1 MKLLLIAIGGGVWLA
16 LLAVGVVLWRRSRD
30 RRLRERIKQ
39 AAGPLSKGSSAEVE
53 PEESIFR
60 QSESRSRL
68 SRAITARYPLI
79 EPRRALPMMILAALG
94 VSIAAWFAMWFL
106 QFTPGWWSIPLLGLV
121 AYVAAR
127 MTAALMQKRKEA
139 EFIRQFP
146 EVVDQIVRLARA
158 GVPPLEAMSVVA
170 QDSPPPAGPALQE
183 VCEGLNAGLDA
194 ETALSLTSRRIRL
207 AEFTLFASVIR
218 LQRRAGGGI
227 SSSFSNLADTLRENR
242 TISLKARASTAQTR
256 LTLMVLTGMPVLVL
270 GGQSF
275 ISPESVDILFNTEKG
290 IFMLRLG
297 IGMIVVGLLVAR
309 GIGARFQQ

>member
-16 LLAVGVVLWRRSRD
+16 VLAVGIVLWGRSRD
-30 RRLRERIKQ
+30 GRLRERIKQ
-39 AAGPLSKGSSAEVE
+39 AAYPLSQGAKAEVE

-60 QSESRSRL
+60 ETERRSRL
-68 SRAITARYPLI
+68 SRAINARYSLI
-79 EPRRALPMMILAALG
+79 EPRRAIPMMILAGAG
-94 VSIAAWFAMWFL
+94 ASIAAWFAMWFL
-106 QFTPGWWSIPLLGLV
+106 QFEPGWWTIPLLCLV
-121 AYVAAR
+121 VYVAAR
-127 MTAALMQKRKEA
+127 MTASLMQKRKEA

-158 GVPPLEAMSVVA
+158 GVPPLEAISVVA

-194 ETALSLTSRRIRL
+194 ETALSLTSRRIKL

-227 SSSFSNLADTLRENR
+227 SSSFSNLANTLRDNR
-242 TISLKARASTAQTR
+242 TIALKARASTAQTR
-256 LTLMVLTGMPVLVL
+256 LTLMVLTAMPVLVL
-270 GGQSF
+270 AGQSF
-275 ISPESVDILFNTEKG
+275 ISPESVDILFNTDKG

-309 GIGARFQQ
+309 SIGARFQH

>member
-16 LLAVGVVLWRRSRD
+16 LLAVGIVLWRRSRD
-30 RRLRERIKQ
+30 ARLRERIKQ
-39 AAGPLSKGSSAEVE
+39 AAGPLSKGANTEIE

-60 QSESRSRL
+60 QTERRSRL
-68 SRAITARYPLI
+68 SRAINARYPLI
-79 EPRRALPMMILAALG
+79 EPRRAIPMMILAALG
-94 VSIAAWFAMWFL
+94 ASIAAWFATWFL
-106 QFTPGWWSIPLLGLV
+106 QFTPGWWIVPLLCLV

-127 MTAALMQKRKEA
+127 MTASLMQKRKEA

-158 GVPPLEAMSVVA
+158 GVPPLQAISVVA
-170 QDSPPPAGPALQE
+170 EDAPPPAGPALQE
-183 VCEGLNAGLDA
+183 VCDGLDAGLDA

-218 LQRRAGGGI
+218 LQRRSGGGI
-227 SSSFSNLADTLRENR
+227 TNSFSNLANTLRENR

-256 LTLMVLTGMPVLVL
+256 LTLMVLTAMPVFVL
-270 GGQSF
+270 SAQSF
-275 ISPESVDILFNTEKG
+275 ISPESVDILFESERG
-290 IFMLRLG
+290 IFMLRMG

-309 GIGARFQQ
+309 GIGARFQH